1 MMDFDKSNTMREKA
15 HRLIPGGCHTYS
27 KGDDQYPEN
36 SPGFIIRGKGC
47 HVWDVDGNKFI
58 EYGMGLRAVTLGHA
72 YPSVVEAAYR
82 QMLLGNNYTRPSAL
96 EAECAE
102 TLLRIIEAGEQVK
115 FAKDGSTVTSAAVK
129 LARAATGRDM
139 IGICAD
145 HPFYSYNDW
154 FIASTEMSAGVSEAA
169 KKMTIKFNY
178 NDLGSVRSIF
188 EKYPDKIA
196 ALIMEPARLEEPTNG
211 FLNKVQKLCHD
222 NGALFILDEMITGFR
237 WHLGGGQKCYNITP
251 DLSAFGK
258 AMANG
263 FAISALTG
271 KREFMDLGGIR
282 HNREKVFLLSTTHG
296 AENHAL
302 AAAITT
308 MEIYEREPVI
318 DFLYRQGERLGRGVN
333 KAIEELGLEGY
344 FELLGRPCNLTYAT
358 RDPDKNQSQPFRTL
372 FLQEIIKRGVIAP
385 SLVVSYSHTDNDI
398 DRTIDVIYE
407 ALIVYKKALEE
418 GYEKYL
424 VGRSVKP
431 VDRKFN

>member
-318 DFLYRQGERLGRGVN
+318 DFLYRQGERLVRGVN